1 METFKPQKRFEDK
14 QKAKGFTRVAV
25 WVPETKRAALSAY
38 AAKLRKESKK

>member
-1 METFKPQKRFEDK
+1 MEAFKPQKRFEDK
-14 QKAKGFTRVAV
+14 MKGKGFTRVAV